1 MHVWS
6 DRMTE
11 KVGLLATARKKSTKS
26 APVTEFYQSPL
37 FQKTLEYALHHY
49 DRMYFYNAKDG
60 LLLPDDIMDPY
71 DLSIKTLTHH
81 QREEWAQK
89 LITQFR
95 EQESPSRITVY
106 LHGGSVYRKHI
117 EPQLQQ
123 YEYNYEVP
131 LKGLGIGEQLN
142 WYQKN
147 SV

>member
-1 MHVWS
+1 MN
-6 DRMTE
+6 RMIE

-37 FQKTLEYALHHY
+37 FQKTLQYASNHY

-71 DLSIKTLTHH
+71 DVSIKTFTHY

-89 LITQFR
+89 VIEQFYQY
-95 EQESPSRITVY
+95 EPSTNITVC
-106 LHGGSVYRKHI
+106 LHGGSVYRKHL
-117 EPQLQQ
+117 EPQLKN
-123 YEYNYEVP
+123 YDYHYEVP
-131 LKGLGIGEQLN
+131 LKGLGIGEQLS

>member
-1 MHVWS
+1 MNE
-6 DRMTE
+6 MTV

-37 FQKTLEYALHHY
+37 FQKTLEYASHHY

-60 LLLPDDIMDPY
+60 LLLPEDIMDPY
-71 DLSIKTLTHH
+71 DVSIKTFSHH

-89 LITQFR
+89 VIEQFS
-95 EQESPSRITVY
+95 EYETSTDILVC
-106 LHGGSVYRKHI
+106 LHGGSVYRKHL
-117 EPQLQQ
+117 EPQLNRFN
-123 YEYNYEVP
+123 YIYEVP
-131 LKGLGIGEQLN
+131 LKGLGIGEQLS